1 VKLPFRAGR
10 VALLLAAC
18 ALALSAAASAASV
31 TPTVVSGNPT
41 CADLGLGSSAYK
53 PVDRNPSNGTYTN
66 GDGFEVTIS
75 NDTSNGFDWSAN
87 QLVEAVIVK
96 AGTQANV
103 YTYDP
108 DVTGDTGLTTP
119 DKQDISHVDFCYDQG
134 DTPPPPPQGC
144 TGVDSDGDGVAD
156 SCDNCA
162 SVSNPDQTDSNGNGM
177 GDACEQSTTPPP
189 PPGGDQPSGDQPA
202 QQDAPAQQSAPA
214 AEPSG
219 QFVLG
224 ERVSGGSAQLLA
236 ASGCAGTPFSARVRG
251 ANIAS
256 VVFKLD
262 GNRVATMYKP
272 NSKGLFALRVN
283 PARYRVG
290 VHRLVAVVTFK
301 ASSRTAPRTLRASFQ
316 RCAHRLIAPRFTG

>member
-1 VKLPFRAGR
+1 MKLPFRAGR

-156 SCDNCA
+156 SCDNCP
-162 SVSNPDQTDSNGNGM
+162 SVSNPDQTDRNGNGNGM
-177 GDACEQSTTPPP
+177 GDARTNGRDPEASAFAAVSERAGRTFWMNPEPKLYWNY
-189 PPGGDQPSGDQPA
+189 GDSVM
-202 QQDAPAQQSAPA
+202 SAY
-214 AEPSG
+214 EPFCDG
-219 QFVLG
+219 VFECWTVKQLEVFVN
-224 ERVSGGSAQLLA
+224 ALA
-236 ASGCAGTPFSARVRG
+236 
-251 ANIAS
+251 
-256 VVFKLD
+256 LD
-262 GNRVATMYKP
+262 R
-272 NSKGLFALRVN
+272 R
-283 PARYRVG
+283 
-290 VHRLVAVVTFK
+290 
-301 ASSRTAPRTLRASFQ
+301 
-316 RCAHRLIAPRFTG
+316 